1 MRFQAVNMTNIKTG
15 EIEFYTILVRMPKR
29 QPVLCCDDNGLLK
42 FNSMK
47 EAKCEAKRLNQ
58 KHNN

>member
-1 MRFQAVNMTNIKTG
+1 MTNIKTG
-15 EIEFYTILVRMPKR
+15 EIEFYTLLVRMPKR